1 MTNRETT
8 LLENT
13 GIDEIGEEIMADSYE
28 AIGADLRAA
37 RTDRGLSLDEVAQE
51 LRFSKA
57 YIRYLEDGT
66 FDSLPGATYVSGYI
80 RSYAQLLD
88 LDASAMVGRYQSLQ
102 APSDA
107 KPAYNFPVNSQKPQR
122 SGAVMASV
130 AIIAAVIG
138 YGGWYWANKP
148 GLNSA
153 TPSTQNSAAE
163 FAALKNNE
171 LNALNTDEFGEDD
184 SLDVS
189 AGGETAIVSTSSN
202 ETSAPSS
209 DDTATESS
217 ENAVTDM
224 AGNTVN
230 QAVSDPAAPM
240 APLVDTNTATIT
252 ASNAAG
258 NADDADADADTNTG
272 EEMPVLASA
281 DDTDTN
287 VAQNNAVTT
296 PLITETAPAVNSD
309 DTAVLAE
316 TSNGSIG
323 AISGSNDRMPNG
335 GSAVAT
341 SRDPANEI
349 TIRAVASS
357 WVEIVRNDGEEVMT
371 KLMRSGDIYLID
383 SGESLY
389 LSTGNAGGLE
399 FVLND
404 GLVLSAGDVG
414 EILRDLPLKPEGLI
428 NKL

>member
-1 MTNRETT
+1 MANRETT

-13 GIDEIGEEIMADSYE
+13 GIDEIDEEITADSYE

-57 YIRYLEDGT
+57 YIRYLEDGN

-88 LDASAMVGRYQSLQ
+88 LDASAMVGRYQILQ
-102 APSDA
+102 APSA
-107 KPAYNFPVNSQKPQR
+107 TKPAYNFPVNSQKPQR

-148 GLNSA
+148 GLNSV

-171 LNALNTDEFGEDD
+171 LNALNVDEFGQDD
-184 SLDVS
+184 DLDVS
-189 AGGETAIVSTSSN
+189 AGGEAVIADTSSN
-202 ETSAPSS
+202 EASEPAS
-209 DDTATESS
+209 DETATGSS
-217 ENAVTDM
+217 ENAVTET

-240 APLVDTNTATIT
+240 APLVDTIT

-258 NADDADADADTNTG
+258 NAGDAGDAGAAADINTG
-272 EEMPVLASA
+272 EETPVLASA
-281 DDTDTN
+281 DDTQTN
-287 VAQNNAVTT
+287 VAQNNAVTA

-309 DTAVLAE
+309 DTAVLAD
-316 TSNGSIG
+316 TSNASIE

-383 SGESLY
+383 SGENLY

>member
-1 MTNRETT
+1 
-8 LLENT
+8 
-13 GIDEIGEEIMADSYE
+13 
-28 AIGADLRAA
+28 
-37 RTDRGLSLDEVAQE
+37 
-51 LRFSKA
+51 
-57 YIRYLEDGT
+57 
-66 FDSLPGATYVSGYI
+66 
-80 RSYAQLLD
+80 
-88 LDASAMVGRYQSLQ
+88 
-102 APSDA
+102 
-107 KPAYNFPVNSQKPQR
+107 
-122 SGAVMASV
+122 
-130 AIIAAVIG
+130 
-138 YGGWYWANKP
+138 
-148 GLNSA
+148 
-153 TPSTQNSAAE
+153 
-163 FAALKNNE
+163 LKNNE
-171 LNALNTDEFGEDD
+171 LNALNVDEFGQDD
-184 SLDVS
+184 DLDVS
-189 AGGETAIVSTSSN
+189 AGGEAVIADTSSN
-202 ETSAPSS
+202 EASEPAS
-209 DDTATESS
+209 DETATGSS
-217 ENAVTDM
+217 ENAVTET

-240 APLVDTNTATIT
+240 APLVDTIT

-258 NADDADADADTNTG
+258 NAGDAGDAGAAADINTG
-272 EEMPVLASA
+272 EETPVLASA
-281 DDTDTN
+281 DDTQTN
-287 VAQNNAVTT
+287 VAQNNAVTA

-309 DTAVLAE
+309 DTAVLAD
-316 TSNGSIG
+316 TSNASIE

-383 SGESLY
+383 SGENLY